1 VTRLAT
7 GLFAVLVVATFAAFF
22 VAQRLKNSPGLVQK
36 YRAYPVFSPNQDG
49 RIDRAVVS
57 FRLKRDDTVTIAVV
71 DRDGDAVRELLTTTT
86 KAYREVRA
94 KWDGRDDDG
103 ERVPDG
109 IYRYRIALQQ
119 QGRRVIFP
127 RAVRLDTRPP
137 RPRVLSIAPIE
148 TPVPRP
154 ELLPIPGGGEATI
167 RLYAPGRRLKV
178 SIHKL
183 APGRPRTVV
192 ERLQVADGDTS
203 ASWDGRLDDGRAAS
217 PGTYVVGIETRDVA
231 GNIGRSPVLG
241 EAGVPAPGYGE
252 RLPGKGGIT
261 VRYLGAA
268 PPATPTRT
276 GEQATFAVDAR
287 GRRFQW
293 RIRRV
298 GAARAARRSS
308 RTRGGPLRVRA
319 PGTTSGVFLFDVTT
333 RDRRTTVPF
342 AVQGERTRDVLV
354 VLPVM
359 TWQGRNPVDDDGDGA
374 PNLLDRGVGVRL
386 DRVYAGAGLPAGF
399 AEREAPLMAWLA
411 RTRRRFDVTT
421 DVALARNRGPRLEE
435 HSGVLLPGDTRWLTR
450 GLQQRLRSYVR
461 RGGRVASLG
470 IDSLRRQVRLTR
482 GGRLIE
488 PTPAATTDIFG
499 ARTGPL
505 RRSAGVTL
513 TNELDEI
520 GLFEGTSGAF
530 AGYGAFE
537 AVDALPEGARLVA
550 SAVPDNAPTH
560 PRPVIAAA
568 RSGRGLFIHFGLPEL
583 TRRLGDEDDA
593 AQAQALMARTW
604 TLLSR

>member
-1 VTRLAT
+1 MTRLAT
-7 GLFAVLVVATFAAFF
+7 ALFAVLVVATFAAFF
-22 VAQRLKNSPGLVQK
+22 VAQRLKNSPTLLQEF
-36 YRAYPVFSPNQDG
+36 RADPVLSPNQDG
-49 RIDRAVVS
+49 RKDRARVR
-57 FRLKRDDTVTIAVV
+57 FLLKRADTVTIAVV
-71 DRDGDAVRELLTTTT
+71 DRDGDEVRELLSTETP
-86 KAYREVRA
+86 AYREVRA
-94 KWDGRDDDG
+94 TWDGRDDDG
-103 ERVPDG
+103 ERVADG
-109 IYRYRIALQQ
+109 IYRYRIALQE
-119 QGRRVIFP
+119 QGRSLIFP

-137 RPRVLSIAPIE
+137 RPRVLSIGPIGS
-148 TPVPRP
+148 PVPRP
-154 ELLPIPGGGEATI
+154 ELLPVPGGGEATI
-167 RLYAPGRRLKV
+167 RLYAPGGRLKV

-192 ERLQVADGDTS
+192 ERLRVSDGATK
-203 ASWDGRLDDGRAAS
+203 ARWDGRLDDGRAAS
-217 PGTYVVGIETRDVA
+217 PGTYVVGVETRDVA
-231 GNIGRSPVLG
+231 GNIGRSPALND
-241 EAGVPAPGYGE
+241 AGVPAPGYGE

-276 GEQATFAVDAR
+276 GEPATFGVDAR
-287 GRRFQW
+287 RKRFQW

-333 RDRRTTVPF
+333 ADRRTTVPF

-374 PNLLDRGVGVRL
+374 PNLLDGGVGVRL
-386 DRVYAGAGLPAGF
+386 DRVYAGRGLPTGF
-399 AEREAPLMAWLA
+399 AEREAPLLAWLA
-411 RTRRRFDVTT
+411 RTKRRFDVTT

-450 GLQQRLRSYVR
+450 GVQQRLRRFVR

-482 GGRLIE
+482 GGRLVE
-488 PTPAATTDIFG
+488 PTPPATTDIFG
-499 ARTGPL
+499 ARPGPL
-505 RRSAGVTL
+505 RRAAGVTL
-513 TNELDEI
+513 VNELDEI

-530 AGYGAFE
+530 AGFGLFE
-537 AVDALPEGARLVA
+537 PVEALPAGSRLVA
-550 SAVPDNAPTH
+550 SAVPENAPTSA
-560 PRPVIAAA
+560 RPVIAAT
-568 RSGRGLFIHFGLPEL
+568 RSGRGLVIRFGLPEL
-583 TRRLGDEDDA
+583 TRRLGDDDDA

>member
-1 VTRLAT
+1 MTRLAT
-7 GLFAVLVVATFAAFF
+7 GLFAVLVVATFGAFF
-22 VAQRLKNSPGLVQK
+22 VAQRLKNSPAVLQEF
-36 YRAYPVFSPNQDG
+36 RADPVLSPNQDG
-49 RIDRAVVS
+49 RKDRARVR
-57 FRLKRDDTVTIAVV
+57 FLLKRADTVTIAVV
-71 DRDGDAVRELLTTTT
+71 DRDGDEVRELVSTETP
-86 KAYREVRA
+86 AYREVRA
-94 KWDGRDDDG
+94 TWDGRGDDG
-103 ERVPDG
+103 ERVADG
-109 IYRYRIALQQ
+109 VYRYRIALQE
-119 QGRRVIFP
+119 QGRRLIFP

-137 RPRVLSIAPIE
+137 RPRVLSVGPIAS
-148 TPVPRP
+148 PVPRP
-154 ELLPIPGGGEATI
+154 ELLPVPGGGEATI
-167 RLYAPGRRLKV
+167 RLYAPGSSLKV

-192 ERLQVADGDTS
+192 ERLRVADGATG
-203 ASWDGRLDDGRAAS
+203 ARWDGRLDDGRAAS
-217 PGTYVVGIETRDVA
+217 PGTSVAGVETRDVA
-231 GNIGRSPVLG
+231 GNIGRSPALDP
-241 EAGVPAPGYGE
+241 AGVPAPGYGE
-252 RLPGKGGIT
+252 QLPGKGGIT
-261 VRYLGAA
+261 IRYLGAA
-268 PPATPTRT
+268 PPATPTPA
-276 GEQATFAVDAR
+276 GQQATFAIDAR
-287 GRRFQW
+287 GKRFQW

-298 GAARAARRSS
+298 GAASVARRSS

-333 RDRRTTVPF
+333 SDRRTTVPF
-342 AVQGERTRDVLV
+342 AVQGASSRAVLV

-399 AEREAPLMAWLA
+399 AEREAPLLAWLA

-450 GLQQRLRSYVR
+450 GVQQRLRRFVR

-499 ARTGPL
+499 ARPGPL
-505 RRSAGVTL
+505 RRAADVTL
-513 TNELDEI
+513 VNELDEI

-530 AGYGAFE
+530 AGFGAFE
-537 AVDALPEGARLVA
+537 AVEALPSGSRLVA
-550 SAVPDNAPTH
+550 SAVPAPGA
-560 PRPVIAAA
+560 RPVIAAT
-568 RSGRGLFIHFGLPEL
+568 RSGRGLVIRFGLPEL
-583 TRRLGDEDDA
+583 TRRLGDDDDA